1 MDPLGI
7 VIIIM
12 QHAGAQAALESNIDS
27 IKVVQAGKLLGV
39 GGLGVRVFG
48 GLGVRGL
55 GVQGFRV

>member
-27 IKVVQAGKLLGV
+27 IKAVQAGKLLGV
-39 GGLGVRVFG
+39 GGLGVRVW
-48 GLGVRGL
+48 
-55 GVQGFRV
+55 GFRVWGFRGSGFRV